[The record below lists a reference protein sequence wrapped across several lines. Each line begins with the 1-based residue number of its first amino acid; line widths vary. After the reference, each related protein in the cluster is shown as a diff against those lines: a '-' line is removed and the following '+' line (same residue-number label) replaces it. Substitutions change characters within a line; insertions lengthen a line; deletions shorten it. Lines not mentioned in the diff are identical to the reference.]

1 LTLNNKID
9 FNYIPLSSWLFVVS
23 VRDQGH
29 LFNNKRIGLSS
40 EVNLKLGFE
49 FVMRNI
55 DVSLTDVLL

>member
-29 LFNNKRIGLSS
+29 LFNNKRIRLSS

-55 DVSLTDVLL
+55 DVSLTNVLL